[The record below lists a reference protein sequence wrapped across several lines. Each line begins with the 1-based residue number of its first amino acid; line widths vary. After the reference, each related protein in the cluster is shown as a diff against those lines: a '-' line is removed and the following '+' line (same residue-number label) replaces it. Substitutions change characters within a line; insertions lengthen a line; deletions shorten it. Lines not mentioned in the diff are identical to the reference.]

1 MIVIYYLQIKWI
13 DGETY
18 APLDSEQLTD
28 NTSDSVISVLKWEP
42 DEKNVQKDIECIV
55 SNPWLNKTEYLLWE
69 YVFEPRVKIN
79 QQNLTYTQDV
89 PNREADNDNCK
100 PVKLMCDWVANPG
113 EVNFTW
119 FVNGVKLKTHTKDVI
134 ITQNELLH
142 GKQTV
147 MCEATNEVG
156 TSRHEINL
164 FCKYLLYIL
173 YICSVE

>member
-28 NTSDSVISVLKWEP
+28 STSDSVISVLKWKP
-42 DEKNVQKDIECIV
+42 DEKNVQKNVECVV
-55 SNPWLNKTEYLLWE
+55 SNPWLNTTEYLILE

-79 QQNLTYTQDV
+79 QKNLTYTEDV
-89 PNREADNDNCK
+89 PNREADSDNCK
-100 PVKLMCDWVANPG
+100 PVKLTCDWVANPG

-119 FVNGVKLKTHTKDVI
+119 FVNGVELHNVKKHVLTTSELHLKGNET
-134 ITQNELLH
+134 ITCQ
-142 GKQTV
+142 V
-147 MCEATNEVG
+147 TNQVG

-164 FCKYLLYIL
+164 SCKYRLLFGL
-173 YICSVE
+173 VNKQ

>member
-1 MIVIYYLQIKWI
+1 MTIIYYLQITWI
-13 DGETY
+13 DRETY

-28 NTSDSVISVLKWEP
+28 STSDSVISVLKWKP
-42 DEKNVQKDIECIV
+42 DEKNVQKNIECIV
-55 SNPWLNKTEYLLWE
+55 SNSWMITTEYLLWE

-100 PVKLMCDWVANPG
+100 PVKLTCDWVANPG

-119 FVNGVKLKTHTKDVI
+119 FVNGVKLQTHTKDVI
-134 ITQNELLH
+134 ITQRDFLE

-147 MCEATNEVG
+147 ICEATNEVG
-156 TSRHEINL
+156 TSRHEVNL
-164 FCKYLLYIL
+164 FFKYLLNIL
-173 YICSVE
+173 YIFSVE